1 MKIKIGVIYG
11 GETVEHEVSVISALQ
26 AMNNL
31 NEDKYDIVPIYISK
45 DRIWYTGHMLRD
57 IEFYKEFEDEKKYAT
72 KVMLYKKGKT
82 FLLQRTTGLFR
93 KDITDLD
100 VILPVVHGNNVED
113 GSLAGLLDS
122 IGIPYVG
129 SHVLGGALGQ
139 DKVVMKQVMES
150 VNLPIVPY
158 TWFYDSEYLDNK
170 ENILK
175 EIKKIGYPVIV
186 KPATLGSSIGI
197 EVAKN
202 EKDIESK
209 IEDAMEYDTKIV
221 VEKVIENLTEVNASV
236 LGNYEYQKVSPLE
249 EVMGEDEILSF
260 ADKYL
265 GNAKSKGTAS
275 KGMAS
280 TSRIVPARIP
290 EKLTK
295 EIQDTAK
302 QVFKVLELMGYPE
315 YAAKCEH
322 VPFGLV
328 VDKDGEKIG
337 SRKGNSVFLEDILK
351 EAIQKVEKIIDT
363 GITWKDS
370 MDNQQTDSKIK
381 RGYKRNFIKSIVE
394 YKENQIEEIKTG
406 NLGEER

>member
-82 FLLQRTTGLFR
+82 FLLQRTTGIFR

-170 ENILK
+170 EDILK

-302 QVFKVLELMGYPE
+302 QVFKVLNLSGV
-315 YAAKCEH
+315 CR
-322 VPFGLV
+322 
-328 VDKDGEKIG
+328 VDFLIDNKENKFYVNEPNTCPG
-337 SRKGNSVFLEDILK
+337 SLSFYLWK
-351 EAIQKVEKIIDT
+351 EAGMKYSELLDEMVSIA
-363 GITWKDS
+363 
-370 MDNQQTDSKIK
+370 IK
-381 RGYKRNFIKSIVE
+381 E
-394 YKENQIEEIKTG
+394 YKHKNQKTMSFKSSIFDG
-406 NLGEER
+406 FNGSKGLKGMKGLKN

>member
-280 TSRIVPARIP
+280 TSRIVPARIS

-302 QVFKVLELMGYPE
+302 QVFKVLNLSGV
-315 YAAKCEH
+315 CR
-322 VPFGLV
+322 
-328 VDKDGEKIG
+328 VDFLIDNKENKFYVNEPNTCPG
-337 SRKGNSVFLEDILK
+337 SLSFYLWK
-351 EAIQKVEKIIDT
+351 EAGMKYSELLDEMVSIA
-363 GITWKDS
+363 
-370 MDNQQTDSKIK
+370 IK
-381 RGYKRNFIKSIVE
+381 E
-394 YKENQIEEIKTG
+394 YKHKNQKTMSFNSSIFDG
-406 NLGEER
+406 FNGSKGLKGMKGLKN

>member
-280 TSRIVPARIP
+280 TSRIVPARIS

-302 QVFKVLELMGYPE
+302 QVFKVLNLSGV
-315 YAAKCEH
+315 CR
-322 VPFGLV
+322 
-328 VDKDGEKIG
+328 VDFLIDNKENKFYVNEPNTCPG
-337 SRKGNSVFLEDILK
+337 SLSFYLWK
-351 EAIQKVEKIIDT
+351 EAGMKYSELLDEMVSIA
-363 GITWKDS
+363 
-370 MDNQQTDSKIK
+370 IK
-381 RGYKRNFIKSIVE
+381 E
-394 YKENQIEEIKTG
+394 YKHKNQKTMSFKSSIFDG
-406 NLGEER
+406 FNGSKGLKGMKGLKNELVNKK

>member
-280 TSRIVPARIP
+280 TSRIVPARIS

-302 QVFKVLELMGYPE
+302 QVFKVLNLSGV
-315 YAAKCEH
+315 CR
-322 VPFGLV
+322 
-328 VDKDGEKIG
+328 VDFLIDNKENKFYVNEPNTCPG
-337 SRKGNSVFLEDILK
+337 SLSFYLWK
-351 EAIQKVEKIIDT
+351 EAGMKYSELLDEMVSIA
-363 GITWKDS
+363 
-370 MDNQQTDSKIK
+370 IK
-381 RGYKRNFIKSIVE
+381 E
-394 YKENQIEEIKTG
+394 YKHKNQKTMSFKSSIFDG
-406 NLGEER
+406 FNGSKGLKGMKGLKNEVVR

>member
-249 EVMGEDEILSF
+249 EEILSF

-302 QVFKVLELMGYPE
+302 QVFKVLNLSGV
-315 YAAKCEH
+315 CR
-322 VPFGLV
+322 
-328 VDKDGEKIG
+328 VDFLIDNKENKFYVNEPNTCPG
-337 SRKGNSVFLEDILK
+337 SLSFYLWK
-351 EAIQKVEKIIDT
+351 EAGMKYSELLDEMVSIA
-363 GITWKDS
+363 
-370 MDNQQTDSKIK
+370 IK
-381 RGYKRNFIKSIVE
+381 E
-394 YKENQIEEIKTG
+394 YKHKNQKTMSFKSSIFDG
-406 NLGEER
+406 FNGSKGLKGMKGLKN

>member
-100 VILPVVHGNNVED
+100 IILPVVHGNNVED

-221 VEKVIENLTEVNASV
+221 IEKVIENLTEVNASV

-280 TSRIVPARIP
+280 TSRIVPARIS

-302 QVFKVLELMGYPE
+302 QVFKVLNLSGV
-315 YAAKCEH
+315 CR
-322 VPFGLV
+322 
-328 VDKDGEKIG
+328 VDFLIDNKENKFYVNEPNTCPG
-337 SRKGNSVFLEDILK
+337 SLSFYLWK
-351 EAIQKVEKIIDT
+351 EAGMKYSELLDEMVSIA
-363 GITWKDS
+363 
-370 MDNQQTDSKIK
+370 IK
-381 RGYKRNFIKSIVE
+381 E
-394 YKENQIEEIKTG
+394 YKHKNQKTMSFKSSIFDG
-406 NLGEER
+406 FNGSKGLKGMKGLKN

>member
-82 FLLQRTTGLFR
+82 FLLQRTTGIFR

-265 GNAKSKGTAS
+265 GNAKT

-280 TSRIVPARIP
+280 TSRIVPARIS

-302 QVFKVLELMGYPE
+302 QVFKVLNLSGV
-315 YAAKCEH
+315 CR
-322 VPFGLV
+322 
-328 VDKDGEKIG
+328 VDFLIDNKENKFYVNEPNTCPG
-337 SRKGNSVFLEDILK
+337 SLSFYLWK
-351 EAIQKVEKIIDT
+351 EAGMKYSELLDEMISIA
-363 GITWKDS
+363 
-370 MDNQQTDSKIK
+370 IK
-381 RGYKRNFIKSIVE
+381 E
-394 YKENQIEEIKTG
+394 YKHKNQKTMSFKSSIFDG
-406 NLGEER
+406 FNGSKGLKGMKGLRN

>member
-31 NEDKYDIVPIYISK
+31 NEGKYDIVPIYISK

-280 TSRIVPARIP
+280 TSRIVPARIS

-302 QVFKVLELMGYPE
+302 QVFKVLNLSGV
-315 YAAKCEH
+315 CR
-322 VPFGLV
+322 
-328 VDKDGEKIG
+328 VDFLIDNKENKFYVNEPNTCPG
-337 SRKGNSVFLEDILK
+337 SLSFYLWK
-351 EAIQKVEKIIDT
+351 EAGMKYSELLDEMVSIA
-363 GITWKDS
+363 
-370 MDNQQTDSKIK
+370 IK
-381 RGYKRNFIKSIVE
+381 E
-394 YKENQIEEIKTG
+394 YKHKNQKTMSFKSSIFDG
-406 NLGEER
+406 FNGSKGLKGMKGLKN

>member
-265 GNAKSKGTAS
+265 GNTKSKGTAS

-280 TSRIVPARIP
+280 TSRIVPARIS

-302 QVFKVLELMGYPE
+302 QVFKVLNLSGV
-315 YAAKCEH
+315 CR
-322 VPFGLV
+322 
-328 VDKDGEKIG
+328 VDFLIDNKENKFYVNEPNTCPG
-337 SRKGNSVFLEDILK
+337 SLSFYLWK
-351 EAIQKVEKIIDT
+351 EAGMKYSELLDEMVSIA
-363 GITWKDS
+363 
-370 MDNQQTDSKIK
+370 IK
-381 RGYKRNFIKSIVE
+381 E
-394 YKENQIEEIKTG
+394 YKHKNQKTMSFKSSIFDG
-406 NLGEER
+406 FNGSKGLKGMKGLKN

>member
-170 ENILK
+170 ENVLK

-280 TSRIVPARIP
+280 TSRIVPARIS

-302 QVFKVLELMGYPE
+302 QVFKVLNLSGV
-315 YAAKCEH
+315 CR
-322 VPFGLV
+322 
-328 VDKDGEKIG
+328 VDFLIDNKENKFYVNEPNTCPG
-337 SRKGNSVFLEDILK
+337 SLSFYLWK
-351 EAIQKVEKIIDT
+351 EAGMKYSELLDEMVSIA
-363 GITWKDS
+363 
-370 MDNQQTDSKIK
+370 IK
-381 RGYKRNFIKSIVE
+381 E
-394 YKENQIEEIKTG
+394 YKHKNQKTMSFKSSIFDEFNG
-406 NLGEER
+406 SKGLKGMKGLKN

>member
-57 IEFYKEFEDEKKYAT
+57 IEFYKEFEDEKKYAI

-249 EVMGEDEILSF
+249 EVMGEAEILSF

-280 TSRIVPARIP
+280 TSRIVPARIS

-302 QVFKVLELMGYPE
+302 QVFKVLNLSGV
-315 YAAKCEH
+315 CR
-322 VPFGLV
+322 
-328 VDKDGEKIG
+328 VDFLIDNKENKFYVNEPNTCPG
-337 SRKGNSVFLEDILK
+337 SLSFYLWK
-351 EAIQKVEKIIDT
+351 EAGMKYSELLDEMVSIA
-363 GITWKDS
+363 
-370 MDNQQTDSKIK
+370 IK
-381 RGYKRNFIKSIVE
+381 E
-394 YKENQIEEIKTG
+394 YKHKNQKTMSFKSSIFDG
-406 NLGEER
+406 FNGSKGLKGMKGLKN

>member
-82 FLLQRTTGLFR
+82 FLLQRTTGIFR

-280 TSRIVPARIP
+280 TSRIVPARIS

-302 QVFKVLELMGYPE
+302 QVFKVLNLSGV
-315 YAAKCEH
+315 CR
-322 VPFGLV
+322 
-328 VDKDGEKIG
+328 VDFLIDNKENKFYVNEPNTCPG
-337 SRKGNSVFLEDILK
+337 SLSFYLWK
-351 EAIQKVEKIIDT
+351 EAGMKYSELLDEMVSIA
-363 GITWKDS
+363 
-370 MDNQQTDSKIK
+370 IK
-381 RGYKRNFIKSIVE
+381 E
-394 YKENQIEEIKTG
+394 YKHKNQKTMSFKSNIFDG
-406 NLGEER
+406 FNGSKGLKGMKGLKN

>member
-100 VILPVVHGNNVED
+100 VILPIVHGNNVED

-280 TSRIVPARIP
+280 TSRIVPARIS

-302 QVFKVLELMGYPE
+302 QVFKVLNLSGV
-315 YAAKCEH
+315 CR
-322 VPFGLV
+322 
-328 VDKDGEKIG
+328 VDFLIDNKENKFYVNEPNTCPG
-337 SRKGNSVFLEDILK
+337 SLSFYLWK
-351 EAIQKVEKIIDT
+351 EAGMKYSELLDEMISIA
-363 GITWKDS
+363 
-370 MDNQQTDSKIK
+370 IK
-381 RGYKRNFIKSIVE
+381 E
-394 YKENQIEEIKTG
+394 YKHKNQKTMSFKSSIFDG
-406 NLGEER
+406 FNGSKGLKGMKGLKN

>member
-158 TWFYDSEYLDNK
+158 TWFYDCEYLDNK

-175 EIKKIGYPVIV
+175 EIKKIGFPVIV

-260 ADKYL
+260 SDKYL
-265 GNAKSKGTAS
+265 GNAKSKGTTS

-280 TSRIVPARIP
+280 TSRIVPARIS

-302 QVFKVLELMGYPE
+302 QVFKVLNLSGV
-315 YAAKCEH
+315 CR
-322 VPFGLV
+322 
-328 VDKDGEKIG
+328 VDFLIDNKENKFYVNEPNTCPG
-337 SRKGNSVFLEDILK
+337 SLSFYLWK
-351 EAIQKVEKIIDT
+351 EAGMKYSELLDEMVSIA
-363 GITWKDS
+363 
-370 MDNQQTDSKIK
+370 IK
-381 RGYKRNFIKSIVE
+381 E
-394 YKENQIEEIKTG
+394 YKHKNQKTMSFKSSIFDG
-406 NLGEER
+406 FNGSKGLKGMKGLKN

>member
-280 TSRIVPARIP
+280 TSRIVPARIS

-302 QVFKVLELMGYPE
+302 QVFKVLNLSGV
-315 YAAKCEH
+315 CR
-322 VPFGLV
+322 
-328 VDKDGEKIG
+328 VDFLIDNKENKFYVNEPNTCPG
-337 SRKGNSVFLEDILK
+337 SLSFYLWK
-351 EAIQKVEKIIDT
+351 EAGMKYSELLDEMVSIA
-363 GITWKDS
+363 
-370 MDNQQTDSKIK
+370 IK
-381 RGYKRNFIKSIVE
+381 E
-394 YKENQIEEIKTG
+394 YKHKNQKTMSFKSSIFEG
-406 NLGEER
+406 FNGSKGLKGMKGLKN

>member
-1 MKIKIGVIYG
+1 MKIKIGVVYG

-100 VILPVVHGNNVED
+100 IILPVVHGNNVED

-150 VNLPIVPY
+150 INLPIVPY
-158 TWFYDSEYLDNK
+158 TWFYDCEYLDNK

-209 IEDAMEYDTKIV
+209 IEDAMRYDTKIV

-265 GNAKSKGTAS
+265 GNAKSKGTTS

-290 EKLTK
+290 EKLTN

-302 QVFKVLELMGYPE
+302 QVFKVLNLSGV
-315 YAAKCEH
+315 CR
-322 VPFGLV
+322 
-328 VDKDGEKIG
+328 VDFLIDNKENKFYVNEPNTCPG
-337 SRKGNSVFLEDILK
+337 SLSFYLWK
-351 EAIQKVEKIIDT
+351 EAGMKYSELLDEMVSIA
-363 GITWKDS
+363 
-370 MDNQQTDSKIK
+370 IK
-381 RGYKRNFIKSIVE
+381 E
-394 YKENQIEEIKTG
+394 YKHKNQKTMSFKSSIFDG
-406 NLGEER
+406 FNGSKGLKGMKGLKN

>member
-57 IEFYKEFEDEKKYAT
+57 IEFYKEFDMEKKYAT

-100 VILPVVHGNNVED
+100 VILPVVHGNNIED

-197 EVAKN
+197 EVAKS

-249 EVMGEDEILSF
+249 EVMGVDEILSF

-290 EKLTK
+290 GKLTK

-302 QVFKVLELMGYPE
+302 QVFKVLNLSGV
-315 YAAKCEH
+315 CR
-322 VPFGLV
+322 
-328 VDKDGEKIG
+328 VDFLIDNKENKFYVNEPNTCPG
-337 SRKGNSVFLEDILK
+337 SLSFYLWK
-351 EAIQKVEKIIDT
+351 EAGMKYSELLDEMVSIA
-363 GITWKDS
+363 
-370 MDNQQTDSKIK
+370 IK
-381 RGYKRNFIKSIVE
+381 E
-394 YKENQIEEIKTG
+394 YKHKNQKTMSFKSNIFDGFNGSKGIKG
-406 NLGEER
+406 MKGLKN

>member
-280 TSRIVPARIP
+280 TSRIVPARIS

-302 QVFKVLELMGYPE
+302 QVFKVLNLSGV
-315 YAAKCEH
+315 CR
-322 VPFGLV
+322 
-328 VDKDGEKIG
+328 VDFLIDNKENKFYVNEPNTCPG
-337 SRKGNSVFLEDILK
+337 SLSFYLWK
-351 EAIQKVEKIIDT
+351 EAGMKYSELLDEMISIA
-363 GITWKDS
+363 
-370 MDNQQTDSKIK
+370 IK
-381 RGYKRNFIKSIVE
+381 E
-394 YKENQIEEIKTG
+394 YKHKNQKTMSFKSSIFDGFNGSKGLKGMKGLKNKVIK
-406 NLGEER
+406 

>member
-82 FLLQRTTGLFR
+82 FLLQRTTGIFR

-280 TSRIVPARIP
+280 TSRIVPARIS

-302 QVFKVLELMGYPE
+302 QVFKALNLSGV
-315 YAAKCEH
+315 CR
-322 VPFGLV
+322 
-328 VDKDGEKIG
+328 VDFLIDNKENKFYVNEPNTCPG
-337 SRKGNSVFLEDILK
+337 SLSFYLWK
-351 EAIQKVEKIIDT
+351 EAGMEYSELLDEMVSIA
-363 GITWKDS
+363 
-370 MDNQQTDSKIK
+370 IK
-381 RGYKRNFIKSIVE
+381 E
-394 YKENQIEEIKTG
+394 YKHKNQKTMSFKSSIFDG
-406 NLGEER
+406 FNGSKGLKGMKGLKN

>member
-82 FLLQRTTGLFR
+82 FLLQRTTGIFR

-280 TSRIVPARIP
+280 TSRIVPARIS

-302 QVFKVLELMGYPE
+302 QVFKVLNLSGV
-315 YAAKCEH
+315 CR
-322 VPFGLV
+322 
-328 VDKDGEKIG
+328 VDFLIDNKENKFYVNEPNTCPG
-337 SRKGNSVFLEDILK
+337 SLSFYLWK
-351 EAIQKVEKIIDT
+351 EAGMKYSELLDEMVSIA
-363 GITWKDS
+363 
-370 MDNQQTDSKIK
+370 IK
-381 RGYKRNFIKSIVE
+381 E
-394 YKENQIEEIKTG
+394 YKHKNQKTMSFKSSIFDG
-406 NLGEER
+406 FNGSKGLKGMKGLKNEVVR

>member
-45 DRIWYTGHMLRD
+45 DRTWYTGHMLRD

-197 EVAKN
+197 EVAKS

-209 IEDAMEYDTKIV
+209 IEDAIEYDTKIV

-302 QVFKVLELMGYPE
+302 QVFKVLNLSGV
-315 YAAKCEH
+315 CR
-322 VPFGLV
+322 
-328 VDKDGEKIG
+328 VDFLIDNKENKFYVNEPNTCPG
-337 SRKGNSVFLEDILK
+337 SLSFYLWK
-351 EAIQKVEKIIDT
+351 EAGMKYSELLDEMVSIA
-363 GITWKDS
+363 
-370 MDNQQTDSKIK
+370 IK
-381 RGYKRNFIKSIVE
+381 E
-394 YKENQIEEIKTG
+394 YKHKNQKTMSFKSSIFDG
-406 NLGEER
+406 FNGSKGLKGMKGLKN

>member
-31 NEDKYDIVPIYISK
+31 NEDKYVIVPIYISK

-57 IEFYKEFEDEKKYAT
+57 IEFYKEFEDEKKYAI

-202 EKDIESK
+202 EKNIESK

-280 TSRIVPARIP
+280 TSRIVPARIS

-302 QVFKVLELMGYPE
+302 QVFKALNLSGV
-315 YAAKCEH
+315 CR
-322 VPFGLV
+322 
-328 VDKDGEKIG
+328 VDFLIDNKENKFYVNEPNTCPG
-337 SRKGNSVFLEDILK
+337 SLSFYLWK
-351 EAIQKVEKIIDT
+351 EAGMKYSELLDEMVSIA
-363 GITWKDS
+363 
-370 MDNQQTDSKIK
+370 IK
-381 RGYKRNFIKSIVE
+381 E
-394 YKENQIEEIKTG
+394 YKHKNQKTMSFKSSIFDG
-406 NLGEER
+406 FNGSKGLKGMKGLKN

>member
-221 VEKVIENLTEVNASV
+221 VEKIIENLTEVNASV

-280 TSRIVPARIP
+280 TSRIVPARIS

-302 QVFKVLELMGYPE
+302 QVFKVLNLSGV
-315 YAAKCEH
+315 CR
-322 VPFGLV
+322 
-328 VDKDGEKIG
+328 VDFLIDNKENKFYVNEPNTCPG
-337 SRKGNSVFLEDILK
+337 SLSFYLWK
-351 EAIQKVEKIIDT
+351 EAGMKYSELLDEMVSIA
-363 GITWKDS
+363 
-370 MDNQQTDSKIK
+370 IK
-381 RGYKRNFIKSIVE
+381 E
-394 YKENQIEEIKTG
+394 YKHKNQKTMSFKSSIFDG
-406 NLGEER
+406 FNGTKGLKGMKGLKN

>member
-57 IEFYKEFEDEKKYAT
+57 IEFYKEFEDEKKYAI

-170 ENILK
+170 ENLLK

-280 TSRIVPARIP
+280 TSRIVPARIS

-302 QVFKVLELMGYPE
+302 QVFKVLNLSGV
-315 YAAKCEH
+315 CR
-322 VPFGLV
+322 
-328 VDKDGEKIG
+328 VDFLIDNKENKFYVNEPNTCPG
-337 SRKGNSVFLEDILK
+337 SLSFYLWK
-351 EAIQKVEKIIDT
+351 EAGMKYSELLDEMVSIA
-363 GITWKDS
+363 
-370 MDNQQTDSKIK
+370 IK
-381 RGYKRNFIKSIVE
+381 E
-394 YKENQIEEIKTG
+394 YKHKNQKTMSFKSSIFDG
-406 NLGEER
+406 FNGSKGLKGMKGLKN

>member
-122 IGIPYVG
+122 IGIPYIG

-280 TSRIVPARIP
+280 TSRIVPARIS

-302 QVFKVLELMGYPE
+302 QVFKVLNLSGV
-315 YAAKCEH
+315 CR
-322 VPFGLV
+322 
-328 VDKDGEKIG
+328 VDFLIDNKENKFYVNEPNTCPG
-337 SRKGNSVFLEDILK
+337 SLSFYLWK
-351 EAIQKVEKIIDT
+351 EAGMKYSELLDEMVSIA
-363 GITWKDS
+363 
-370 MDNQQTDSKIK
+370 IK
-381 RGYKRNFIKSIVE
+381 E
-394 YKENQIEEIKTG
+394 YKHKNQKTMSFKSSIFDG
-406 NLGEER
+406 FNGSKGLKGMKGLKN

>member
-280 TSRIVPARIP
+280 TSRIVPARIS

-302 QVFKVLELMGYPE
+302 QVFKALNLSGV
-315 YAAKCEH
+315 CR
-322 VPFGLV
+322 
-328 VDKDGEKIG
+328 VDFLIDNKENKFYVNEPNTCPG
-337 SRKGNSVFLEDILK
+337 SLSFYLWK
-351 EAIQKVEKIIDT
+351 EAGMKYSELLDEMVSIA
-363 GITWKDS
+363 
-370 MDNQQTDSKIK
+370 IK
-381 RGYKRNFIKSIVE
+381 E
-394 YKENQIEEIKTG
+394 YKHKNQKTMSFKSNIFDG
-406 NLGEER
+406 FNGSKGLKGMKGLKN

>member
-221 VEKVIENLTEVNASV
+221 VEKVIENLTEVNVSV

-302 QVFKVLELMGYPE
+302 QVFKVLNLSGV
-315 YAAKCEH
+315 CR
-322 VPFGLV
+322 
-328 VDKDGEKIG
+328 VDFLIDNKENKFYVNEPNTCPG
-337 SRKGNSVFLEDILK
+337 SLSFYLWK
-351 EAIQKVEKIIDT
+351 EAGMKYSELLDEMVSIA
-363 GITWKDS
+363 
-370 MDNQQTDSKIK
+370 IK
-381 RGYKRNFIKSIVE
+381 E
-394 YKENQIEEIKTG
+394 YKHKNQKTMSFKSSIFDG
-406 NLGEER
+406 FNGSKGLKGMKGLKN

>member
-82 FLLQRTTGLFR
+82 FLLQRTTGIFR

-280 TSRIVPARIP
+280 TSRIVPARIS

-302 QVFKVLELMGYPE
+302 QVFKALNLSGV
-315 YAAKCEH
+315 CR
-322 VPFGLV
+322 
-328 VDKDGEKIG
+328 VDFLIDNKENKFYVNEPNTCPG
-337 SRKGNSVFLEDILK
+337 SLSFYLWK
-351 EAIQKVEKIIDT
+351 EAGMKYSELLDEMVSIA
-363 GITWKDS
+363 
-370 MDNQQTDSKIK
+370 IK
-381 RGYKRNFIKSIVE
+381 E
-394 YKENQIEEIKTG
+394 YKHKNQKTMSFKSSIFDG
-406 NLGEER
+406 FNGSKGLKGMKGLKN

>member
-280 TSRIVPARIP
+280 TSRIVPARIS

-302 QVFKVLELMGYPE
+302 QVFKVLNLSGV
-315 YAAKCEH
+315 CR
-322 VPFGLV
+322 
-328 VDKDGEKIG
+328 VDFLIDNKENKFYVNEPNTCPG
-337 SRKGNSVFLEDILK
+337 SLSFYLWK
-351 EAIQKVEKIIDT
+351 EAGMKYSELVDEMVSIA
-363 GITWKDS
+363 
-370 MDNQQTDSKIK
+370 IK
-381 RGYKRNFIKSIVE
+381 E
-394 YKENQIEEIKTG
+394 YKHKNQKTMSFKSSIFDG
-406 NLGEER
+406 FNGSKGLKGMKGLKN

>member
-158 TWFYDSEYLDNK
+158 TWFYDCEYLDNK

-175 EIKKIGYPVIV
+175 EIKKIGFPVIV

-265 GNAKSKGTAS
+265 GNAKSKGTTS

-280 TSRIVPARIP
+280 TSRIVPARIS
-290 EKLTK
+290 EKLTN

-302 QVFKVLELMGYPE
+302 QVFKVLNLSGV
-315 YAAKCEH
+315 CR
-322 VPFGLV
+322 
-328 VDKDGEKIG
+328 VDFLIDNKENKFYVNEPNTCPG
-337 SRKGNSVFLEDILK
+337 SLSFYLWK
-351 EAIQKVEKIIDT
+351 EAGMKYSELLDEMVSIA
-363 GITWKDS
+363 
-370 MDNQQTDSKIK
+370 IK
-381 RGYKRNFIKSIVE
+381 E
-394 YKENQIEEIKTG
+394 YKHKNQKTMSFKSSIFDG
-406 NLGEER
+406 FNGSKGLKGMKGLKN

>member
-175 EIKKIGYPVIV
+175 EIEKIGYPVIV

-280 TSRIVPARIP
+280 TSRIVPARIS

-302 QVFKVLELMGYPE
+302 QVFKVLNLSGV
-315 YAAKCEH
+315 CR
-322 VPFGLV
+322 
-328 VDKDGEKIG
+328 VDFLIDNKENKFYVNEPNTCPG
-337 SRKGNSVFLEDILK
+337 SLSFYLWK
-351 EAIQKVEKIIDT
+351 EAGMKYSELLDEMVSIA
-363 GITWKDS
+363 
-370 MDNQQTDSKIK
+370 IK
-381 RGYKRNFIKSIVE
+381 E
-394 YKENQIEEIKTG
+394 YKHKNQKTMSFKSSIFDG
-406 NLGEER
+406 FNGSKGLKGMKGLKN

>member
-45 DRIWYTGHMLRD
+45 DRIWYAGHMLRD

-175 EIKKIGYPVIV
+175 EIKKIGYPVII

-280 TSRIVPARIP
+280 TSRIVPARIS

-302 QVFKVLELMGYPE
+302 QVFKVLNLSGV
-315 YAAKCEH
+315 CR
-322 VPFGLV
+322 
-328 VDKDGEKIG
+328 VDFLIDNKENKFYVNEPNTCPG
-337 SRKGNSVFLEDILK
+337 SLSFYLWK
-351 EAIQKVEKIIDT
+351 EAGMKYSELLDEMVSIA
-363 GITWKDS
+363 
-370 MDNQQTDSKIK
+370 IK
-381 RGYKRNFIKSIVE
+381 E
-394 YKENQIEEIKTG
+394 YKHKNQKTMSFKSSIFDG
-406 NLGEER
+406 FNGSKGLKGMKGLKN

>member
-175 EIKKIGYPVIV
+175 EINKIGYPVIV

-280 TSRIVPARIP
+280 TSRIVPARIS

-302 QVFKVLELMGYPE
+302 QVFKALNLSGV
-315 YAAKCEH
+315 CR
-322 VPFGLV
+322 
-328 VDKDGEKIG
+328 VDFLIDNKENKFYVNEPNTCPG
-337 SRKGNSVFLEDILK
+337 SLSFYLWK
-351 EAIQKVEKIIDT
+351 EAGMKYSELLDEMVSIA
-363 GITWKDS
+363 
-370 MDNQQTDSKIK
+370 IK
-381 RGYKRNFIKSIVE
+381 E
-394 YKENQIEEIKTG
+394 YKHKNQKTMSFKSSIFDG
-406 NLGEER
+406 FNGSKGLKGMKGLKN

>member
-221 VEKVIENLTEVNASV
+221 VEKVIKNLTEVNASV

-280 TSRIVPARIP
+280 TSRIVPARIS

-302 QVFKVLELMGYPE
+302 QVFKVLNLSGV
-315 YAAKCEH
+315 CR
-322 VPFGLV
+322 
-328 VDKDGEKIG
+328 VDFLIDNKENKFYVNEPNTCPG
-337 SRKGNSVFLEDILK
+337 SLSFYLWK
-351 EAIQKVEKIIDT
+351 EAGMKYSELLDEMVSIA
-363 GITWKDS
+363 
-370 MDNQQTDSKIK
+370 IK
-381 RGYKRNFIKSIVE
+381 E
-394 YKENQIEEIKTG
+394 YKHKNQKTMSFKSSIFDG
-406 NLGEER
+406 FNGSKGLKGMKGLKN

>member
-82 FLLQRTTGLFR
+82 FLLQRTTGIFR

-280 TSRIVPARIP
+280 TSRIVPARIS

-302 QVFKVLELMGYPE
+302 QVFKALNLSGV
-315 YAAKCEH
+315 CR
-322 VPFGLV
+322 
-328 VDKDGEKIG
+328 VDFLIDNKENKFYVNEPNTCPG
-337 SRKGNSVFLEDILK
+337 SLSFYLWK
-351 EAIQKVEKIIDT
+351 EAGMKYSELLDEMVSIA
-363 GITWKDS
+363 
-370 MDNQQTDSKIK
+370 IK
-381 RGYKRNFIKSIVE
+381 E
-394 YKENQIEEIKTG
+394 YKHKNQKTMSFKSSIFDGFNGSKGLKGMKGLKNKVIK
-406 NLGEER
+406 

>member
-280 TSRIVPARIP
+280 TSRIVPARIS

-302 QVFKVLELMGYPE
+302 QVFKVLNLSGV
-315 YAAKCEH
+315 CR
-322 VPFGLV
+322 
-328 VDKDGEKIG
+328 VDFLIDNKENKFYVNEPNTCPG
-337 SRKGNSVFLEDILK
+337 SLSFYLWK
-351 EAIQKVEKIIDT
+351 EAGMKYSELLDEMIPIA
-363 GITWKDS
+363 
-370 MDNQQTDSKIK
+370 IK
-381 RGYKRNFIKSIVE
+381 E
-394 YKENQIEEIKTG
+394 YKHKNQKTMSFKSSIFDG
-406 NLGEER
+406 FNGSKGLKGMKGLKN

>member
-265 GNAKSKGTAS
+265 GNAKSKGIAS

-302 QVFKVLELMGYPE
+302 QVFKVLNLSGV
-315 YAAKCEH
+315 CR
-322 VPFGLV
+322 
-328 VDKDGEKIG
+328 VDFLIDNKENKFYVNEPNTCPG
-337 SRKGNSVFLEDILK
+337 SLSFYLWK
-351 EAIQKVEKIIDT
+351 EAGMKYSELLDEMVSIA
-363 GITWKDS
+363 
-370 MDNQQTDSKIK
+370 IK
-381 RGYKRNFIKSIVE
+381 E
-394 YKENQIEEIKTG
+394 YKHKNQKTMSFKSSIFDG
-406 NLGEER
+406 FNGSKGLKGMKGLKN

>member
-175 EIKKIGYPVIV
+175 EIKKIGYPVII

-236 LGNYEYQKVSPLE
+236 LGNYKYQKVSPLE

-280 TSRIVPARIP
+280 TSRIVPARIS

-302 QVFKVLELMGYPE
+302 QVFKVLNLSGV
-315 YAAKCEH
+315 CR
-322 VPFGLV
+322 
-328 VDKDGEKIG
+328 VDFLIDNKENKFYVNEPNTCPG
-337 SRKGNSVFLEDILK
+337 SLSFYLWK
-351 EAIQKVEKIIDT
+351 EAGMKYSELLDEMVSIA
-363 GITWKDS
+363 
-370 MDNQQTDSKIK
+370 IK
-381 RGYKRNFIKSIVE
+381 E
-394 YKENQIEEIKTG
+394 YKHKNQKTMSFKSSIFDG
-406 NLGEER
+406 FNGSKGLKGMKGLKN

>member
-280 TSRIVPARIP
+280 TSRIVPARIS

-302 QVFKVLELMGYPE
+302 QVFKVLNLSGV
-315 YAAKCEH
+315 CR
-322 VPFGLV
+322 
-328 VDKDGEKIG
+328 VDFLIDNKENKFYVNEPNTCPG
-337 SRKGNSVFLEDILK
+337 SLSFYLWK
-351 EAIQKVEKIIDT
+351 EAGMKYSELLDEMVSIA
-363 GITWKDS
+363 
-370 MDNQQTDSKIK
+370 IK
-381 RGYKRNFIKSIVE
+381 E
-394 YKENQIEEIKTG
+394 YKHKNQKTMSFKSSIFDG
-406 NLGEER
+406 FNGSKRLKGMKGLKN